1 MTQYILEEEFN
12 KFPACYGIFE
22 ESLVQIGKY
31 QQGHFY
37 KEVFGQFKSEELRSF
52 KPVCFLDNIDE
63 RDIRIRNQEILIK
76 YRDSE
81 LSKNVKRID
90 IRKLVDFIN
99 DENEE
104 KIFVPI
110 EATLRTLEAPIINL
124 CE

>member
-1 MTQYILEEEFN
+1 MTQHILEDEFI

-37 KEVFGQFKSEELRSF
+37 KDFFGQFTSEGLRSF
-52 KPVCFLDNIDE
+52 NPFCFLDNIDE
-63 RDIRIRNQEILIK
+63 RDILIRNQEILIK
-76 YRDSE
+76 YQDSE
-81 LSKNVKRID
+81 LSNNLKRIN

-104 KIFVPI
+104 KIFV
-110 EATLRTLEAPIINL
+110 EATFGTLEAPIINL